1 MGRGGGGGEKGCI
14 PYVISVGM
22 ISYASGA
29 CSPEK
34 SLKFE
39 ILNLLKMH

>member
-1 MGRGGGGGEKGCI
+1 MGGGGERGCI
-14 PYVISVGM
+14 PYVINVGM